1 MTTRNR
7 GLLAV
12 AAVIA
17 LVAFAFG
24 VWKLMPGFDSRG
36 GSGGSGP
43 ADSMESDIR
52 KAVEEKFREAARLL
66 EPQLPRRLNDEVTL
80 VGVQAGP
87 GPTMTYRYVLHVAMD
102 GADLDVKARLAQN
115 TVVAEVCRT
124 PELRDYMDHGAWYR
138 YIYADPEG
146 RKVLDF
152 EVDEA
157 ACVKREAR
165 EAGAA
170 REANGQGK

>member
-7 GLLAV
+7 GLLAG

-17 LVAFAFG
+17 LATFAFG
-24 VWKLMPGFDSRG
+24 VWKLMPGFASRG
-36 GSGGSGP
+36 GSEP

-87 GPTMTYRYVLHVAMD
+87 GPTMTYRYVLHVTVD

-157 ACVKREAR
+157 ACAKREAR
-165 EAGAA
+165 EAGAG
-170 REANGQGK
+170 RESGGEGK

>member
-1 MTTRNR
+1 MTSRNR

-12 AAVIA
+12 AAAVA
-17 LVAFAFG
+17 LAAFAFG
-24 VWKLMPGFDSRG
+24 VWKLMPGFASRG
-36 GSGGSGP
+36 GAEP

-52 KAVEEKFREAARLL
+52 KAVEEKFRDAARLL
-66 EPQLPRRLNDEVTL
+66 ETQLPRRLNDEVTL

-87 GPTMTYRYVLHVAMD
+87 GPAMTYRYIRHAAVD

-115 TVVAEVCRT
+115 AVVAEVCRT

-138 YIYADPEG
+138 YIYADPAG
-146 RKVLDF
+146 RQILDF

-165 EAGAA
+165 EAGA
-170 REANGQGK
+170 GKEGGGEGR

>member
-7 GLLAV
+7 GVLAV

-17 LVAFAFG
+17 LMAFAFG
-24 VWKLMPGFDSRG
+24 VWKLMPGFASRG
-36 GSGGSGP
+36 GAEP
-43 ADSMESDIR
+43 ADGMESDIR
-52 KAVEEKFREAARLL
+52 RAVEEKFREAARLL

-87 GPTMTYRYVLHVAMD
+87 GPTMTYRYVLHVAVD

-146 RKVLDF
+146 GKLLDF

-165 EAGAA
+165 EAGVA
-170 REANGQGK
+170 REAGGQGK

>member
-1 MTTRNR
+1 MTSRNR

-17 LVAFAFG
+17 LATFAFG
-24 VWKLMPGFDSRG
+24 VWKLMPGFASRD
-36 GSGGSGP
+36 GSGS
-43 ADSMESDIR
+43 ADSMENDIR
-52 KAVEEKFREAARLL
+52 KAVEEKFLEAARLL

-87 GPTMTYRYVLHVAMD
+87 GPTMTYRYTLHAAVEGT
-102 GADLDVKARLAQN
+102 GADVKARLAQN

-124 PELRDYMDHGAWYR
+124 PELRDYMEHGAWYR
-138 YIYADPEG
+138 YIYADPAG
-146 RKVLDF
+146 RQILDF

-157 ACVKREAR
+157 ACMQREAR
-165 EAGAA
+165 ETGIS
-170 REANGQGK
+170 REEGQGK

>member
-7 GLLAV
+7 SLLAG

-24 VWKLMPGFDSRG
+24 VWKLMPGFASRD
-36 GSGGSGP
+36 GSGS
-43 ADSMESDIR
+43 ADSMENDIR
-52 KAVEEKFREAARLL
+52 KAVEEKFLEAARLL

-87 GPTMTYRYVLHVAMD
+87 GPTMTYRYTLHAAVEGTDA
-102 GADLDVKARLAQN
+102 DVKARLAQN

-124 PELRDYMDHGAWYR
+124 PELRDYMEHGAWYR
-138 YIYADPEG
+138 YIYADPAG
-146 RKVLDF
+146 RQILDF

-165 EAGAA
+165 EAGAG
-170 REANGQGK
+170 REAGEGK

>member
-1 MTTRNR
+1 MTSRNR
-7 GLLAV
+7 GLLLAV
-12 AAVIA
+12 AAVA
-17 LVAFAFG
+17 LAAFAFG
-24 VWKLMPGFDSRG
+24 VWKLMPGFAGRG
-36 GSGGSGP
+36 GSAP
-43 ADSMESDIR
+43 ADGMESDIR

-87 GPTMTYRYVLHVAMD
+87 GPAMTYRYVLHAAVD
-102 GADLDVKARLAQN
+102 GADLDVKARLAQS

-138 YIYADPEG
+138 YIYADPGG
-146 RKVLDF
+146 RKILDF

-165 EAGAA
+165 EAGIA
-170 REANGQGK
+170 REGAGEGK

>member
-1 MTTRNR
+1 MTSRNR
-7 GLLAV
+7 GLLAG

-17 LVAFAFG
+17 LMAFAFG
-24 VWKLMPGFDSRG
+24 VWKLMPGFASRG
-36 GSGGSGP
+36 GADP
-43 ADSMESDIR
+43 ADSMENDIR
-52 KAVEEKFREAARLL
+52 KAVEEKFLEAARLL

-87 GPTMTYRYVLHVAMD
+87 GPTMTYRYTLHAAVEDTDA
-102 GADLDVKARLAQN
+102 DVKARLAQN

-138 YIYADPEG
+138 YIYADPAG
-146 RKVLDF
+146 RQILDF

-157 ACVKREAR
+157 ACMQREAR
-165 EAGAA
+165 ETGIG
-170 REANGQGK
+170 REEGQGK